1 MRLVNR
7 HPGAMPA
14 FVLGLIPFALL
25 IIVYAM
31 ASQERL
37 AENPNDKLLPGIE
50 QMAAAVDRMAFKED
64 RRSGDYLMWVDTLAS
79 LERLGLGV
87 GVAALLA
94 LLVGILNGV
103 LPVVRASLA
112 PLVSAASMIPP
123 LAILPI
129 LFIVFGLGELS
140 KVMLIVIGT
149 APIMMRDVAQ
159 RVRELPQEQFIK
171 IQTLG
176 ANSWQMVTRM
186 VLPQI
191 LPRLIDAVRLSLG
204 PAWLFLIAAEAIAST
219 EGLGY
224 RIFLVRRYLAM
235 DVILPYVIW
244 ITVLA
249 IVIDQCLRFTT
260 GRPDEHTLT
269 RPDQVDGFDHAFL
282 YLDVIVGPIFGT
294 CQA

>member
-1 MRLVNR
+1 MRLINR
-7 HPGAMPA
+7 RPGRASA
-14 FVLGLIPFALL
+14 ILLGLLPFLL
-25 IIVYAM
+25 IILVYGL
-31 ASQERL
+31 ASQQRL
-37 AENPNDKLLPGIE
+37 AENPKDKLLPGLE
-50 QMAAAVDRMAFKED
+50 QMVASVDRMAFKED
-64 RRSGDYLMWVDTLAS
+64 RRSGNFLMWQDTTAS
-79 LERLGLGV
+79 LERLGMGI
-87 GVAALLA
+87 GIAALLA
-94 LLVGILNGV
+94 LIVGILNGV
-103 LPVVRASLA
+103 LPLVRANLA
-112 PLVSAASMIPP
+112 PLVSTLSMVPP

-159 RVRELPQEQFIK
+159 RVRELPAEQLIK

-176 ANSWQMVTRM
+176 ANSWQVIIRM
-186 VLPQI
+186 TLPQV

-244 ITVLA
+244 ITLLA
-249 IVIDQCLRFTT
+249 IVIDQCLRFANRRLFPWYNA
-260 GRPDEHTLT
+260 GGH
-269 RPDQVDGFDHAFL
+269 
-282 YLDVIVGPIFGT
+282 
-294 CQA
+294 

>member
-1 MRLVNR
+1 MRLINR
-7 HPGAMPA
+7 HPGR
-14 FVLGLIPFALL
+14 VSGTLLGLLPFLLL
-25 IIVYAM
+25 IFTYAL

-37 AENPNDKLLPGIE
+37 TENPNDKLLPGLE
-50 QMAAAVDRMAFKED
+50 QMTAAVERMAFQED
-64 RRSGDYLMWVDTLAS
+64 RRSGDYLMWQDTTAS

-87 GVAALLA
+87 GIAALLA
-94 LLVGILNGV
+94 LMVGILNGV
-103 LPVVRASLA
+103 LPLVRANLA
-112 PLVSAASMIPP
+112 PLVSALSMVPP

-159 RVRELPQEQFIK
+159 RVRELPSEQLIK

-176 ANSWQMVTRM
+176 ANSWQVITRM
-186 VLPQI
+186 ALPQV

-244 ITVLA
+244 ITILA
-249 IVIDQCLRFTT
+249 IVIDQLLRLANRRLFPWYNA
-260 GRPDEHTLT
+260 GGH
-269 RPDQVDGFDHAFL
+269 
-282 YLDVIVGPIFGT
+282 
-294 CQA
+294 

>member
-1 MRLVNR
+1 MRLINR
-7 HPGAMPA
+7 HPGRAPA
-14 FVLGLIPFALL
+14 LMLGLIPFLL
-25 IIVYAM
+25 IVLVYSM

-37 AENPNDKLLPGIE
+37 ANNPNDKLLPGLE
-50 QMAAAVDRMAFKED
+50 QMTDAVNRMAFQED
-64 RRSGDYLMWVDTLAS
+64 RRSGDYLMWQDTTAS
-79 LERLGLGV
+79 LQRLGIGM
-87 GVAALLA
+87 GIAASLA
-94 LLVGILNGV
+94 LVVGLLNGIL
-103 LPVVRASLA
+103 PMARAGLA
-112 PLVSAASMIPP
+112 PLVSALSMVPP

-159 RVRELPQEQFIK
+159 RVRELPQEQLIK

-176 ANSWQMVTRM
+176 ANTWQVITRM
-186 VLPQI
+186 ALPQV

-235 DVILPYVIW
+235 DVIIPYVIW
-244 ITVLA
+244 ITILA
-249 IVIDQCLRFTT
+249 IVIDQCLRFANRRLFPWYNA
-260 GRPDEHTLT
+260 GGH
-269 RPDQVDGFDHAFL
+269 
-282 YLDVIVGPIFGT
+282 
-294 CQA
+294 